1 MKKKLTAVMLLVAL
15 VLSIGLL
22 TACNKDDNKGN
33 GNDVTLTFAA
43 PEGTPALA
51 IARLITDNK
60 SISGKNVNYKIVNP
74 SNIAKEMQAG
84 LSDLVIMPV
93 NAGATLINKGAD
105 YKLVSV
111 AVDGSLYL
119 VGKSDTATTVTT
131 TLTIDDIKGKKIA
144 CIGQQGVPGLVFRYI
159 LKENNISIVDDV
171 KNLNDT
177 NVYVQYASDG
187 TQARAAVEN
196 KSVDYAV
203 VGEPAA
209 TTFKIKFGFNA
220 QMDLQAEYKKVSGKE
235 TYPQAG
241 IFVKSSLASDAAFMD
256 ALFAALKASKEWV
269 KNNPQS
275 VNDFMKANAYESA
288 AFPAPS
294 IAKCNVNA
302 EKLTAEKKAE
312 VLAFLKNLAPG
323 VNWDTVNLF

>member
-22 TACNKDDNKGN
+22 TACNKGNNKGN

-119 VGKSDTATTVTT
+119 VGKNIDEAAK
-131 TLTIDDIKGKKIA
+131 TLTIDEIRGKRIA

-159 LKENNISIVDDV
+159 LKENNINIVDSPEKV
-171 KNLNDT
+171 PENS
-177 NVYVQYASDG
+177 VYVQYAGDG
-187 TQARAAVEN
+187 LQAKTAVEN

-241 IFVKSSLASDAAFMD
+241 IFVKSSLASDTAFMD
-256 ALFAALKASKEWV
+256 ALFTALKASKEWV

-288 AFPAPS
+288 AFPKPS

-312 VLAFLKNLAPG
+312 ILAFLKNLAPG

>member
-22 TACNKDDNKGN
+22 TACNKDNKKGN

-60 SISGKNVNYKIVNP
+60 SILGKNVNYKIVNP

-119 VGKSDTATTVTT
+119 VGKSETAT
-131 TLTIDDIKGKKIA
+131 TLTINDIKGKKIA

-159 LKENNISIVDDV
+159 LKANNINIVDSPEKV
-171 KNLNDT
+171 SENS
-177 NVYVQYASDG
+177 VFVQYAGDG
-187 TQARAAVEN
+187 LQAKTAVEN
-196 KSVDYAV
+196 GSVDYAV

-209 TTFKIKFGFNA
+209 TTFKMKFGFNA

-241 IFVKSSLASDAAFMD
+241 IFVKSNLASDTAFMD

-312 VLAFLKNLAPG
+312 ILTFLKNLAPG

>member
-22 TACNKDDNKGN
+22 TACNKDNKKGN

-119 VGKSDTATTVTT
+119 VGKSETAT

-159 LKENNISIVDDV
+159 LKANNISIVDSPE
-171 KNLNDT
+171 
-177 NVYVQYASDG
+177 NVTENSVYIKYASDG
-187 TQARAAVEN
+187 MQARAAVEN
-196 KSVDYAV
+196 GSVNYAV

-209 TTFKIKFGFNA
+209 TTFKTKGFNA

-241 IFVKSSLASDAAFMD
+241 IFVKSSLASDTAFMD

-312 VLAFLKNLAPG
+312 ILAFLKNLAPG
-323 VNWDTVNLF
+323 VNWDTVNMF

>member
-22 TACNKDDNKGN
+22 TACNKDNKKGN

-119 VGKSDTATTVTT
+119 VGKSKTAT

-144 CIGQQGVPGLVFRYI
+144 CIGQQGVPGLVFRFI
-159 LKENNISIVDDV
+159 LKENNISIVDSPE
-171 KNLNDT
+171 
-177 NVYVQYASDG
+177 NVTANSVYIKYASDG

-209 TTFKIKFGFNA
+209 TTFKTKGFNA

-241 IFVKSSLASDAAFMD
+241 IFVKSSLASDTAFMD
-256 ALFAALKASKEWV
+256 ALFTALKASKEWV

-288 AFPAPS
+288 AFPKPS

-312 VLAFLKNLAPG
+312 ILAFLKNLAPG

>member
-22 TACNKDDNKGN
+22 TACNKDNKKGN

-119 VGKSDTATTVTT
+119 VGQSKTAT
-131 TLTIDDIKGKKIA
+131 TLTINDIKGKRIA

-159 LKENNISIVDDV
+159 LKENNINIVDSP
-171 KNLNDT
+171 KNVPENSA
-177 NVYVQYASDG
+177 YVQYASDG
-187 TQARAAVEN
+187 LQAKTAVEN

-209 TTFKIKFGFNA
+209 TTFKTKGFNA

-256 ALFAALKASKEWV
+256 ALFTALKASKEWV

-323 VNWDTVNLF
+323 VDWDTVNLF

>member
-119 VGKSDTATTVTT
+119 VGKNIDEAAK
-131 TLTIDDIKGKKIA
+131 TLTIDDIKGKRIA

-159 LKENNISIVDDV
+159 LKENNINIVDSPENV
-171 KNLNDT
+171 SENS
-177 NVYVQYASDG
+177 VYVQYAGDG
-187 TQARAAVEN
+187 LQAKTAVEN

-209 TTFKIKFGFNA
+209 TTFKTKGFNA

-241 IFVKSSLASDAAFMD
+241 IFVTSSLASDAAFMD
-256 ALFAALKASKEWV
+256 ALFTALKASKEWV

-323 VNWDTVNLF
+323 IDWDTVNLF

>member
-22 TACNKDDNKGN
+22 TACNKGNNKGN

-74 SNIAKEMQAG
+74 ANIANEMRTEN
-84 LSDLVIMPV
+84 SDIVIMPV

-119 VGKSDTATTVTT
+119 VGKNIDEAAK
-131 TLTIDDIKGKKIA
+131 TLTINDIKGKRIA

-159 LKENNISIVDDV
+159 LKENNINIVDSP
-171 KNLNDT
+171 KNVPENS
-177 NVYVQYASDG
+177 VYVQYASDG
-187 TQARAAVEN
+187 LQAKTAVEN

-220 QMDLQAEYKKVSGKE
+220 QMDLQTEYKKVSGKE

-241 IFVKSSLASDAAFMD
+241 IFVKSSLASDTAFMD
-256 ALFAALKASKEWV
+256 ALFTALKASKEWV

>member
-15 VLSIGLL
+15 FLSIGLL

-119 VGKSDTATTVTT
+119 VGKSETAT
-131 TLTIDDIKGKKIA
+131 TLTIDDIKGKRIA

-159 LKENNISIVDDV
+159 LKENNINIVDSP
-171 KNLNDT
+171 KNVPENS
-177 NVYVQYASDG
+177 VYVQYAGDG
-187 TQARAAVEN
+187 LQAKTAVEN

-209 TTFKIKFGFNA
+209 TTFKTKGFNA
-220 QMDLQAEYKKVSGKE
+220 QMDLQAEYKNVSGKE

-256 ALFAALKASKEWV
+256 ALFTALKASKEWV

-323 VNWDTVNLF
+323 IDWDTVNLF

>member
-22 TACNKDDNKGN
+22 TACNKDNKKGN

-93 NAGATLINKGAD
+93 NAGAMLINKGAD

-119 VGKSDTATTVTT
+119 VGKIGKSETAT
-131 TLTIDDIKGKKIA
+131 TLTIDDIKGKRIA

-159 LKENNISIVDDV
+159 LKANNISIVDSPEKV
-171 KNLNDT
+171 SENS
-177 NVYVQYASDG
+177 VYVQYAGDG
-187 TQARAAVEN
+187 LQAKTAVEN
-196 KSVDYAV
+196 GSVDYAV

-220 QMDLQAEYKKVSGKE
+220 QMDLQKEYKAVSGKE

-241 IFVKSSLASDAAFMD
+241 IFVKSSLASDTAFMD
-256 ALFAALKASKEWV
+256 ALFTALKASKEWV

-312 VLAFLKNLAPG
+312 ILAFLKNLAPG

>member
-22 TACNKDDNKGN
+22 TACNKSNNKGN

-119 VGKSDTATTVTT
+119 VGKSETAK
-131 TLTIDDIKGKKIA
+131 TLTINDIKGKKIA

-159 LKENNISIVDDV
+159 LKANNISIVDSPEKV
-171 KNLNDT
+171 SENS
-177 NVYVQYASDG
+177 VYIKYASDG
-187 TQARAAVEN
+187 MQARAAVEN
-196 KSVDYAV
+196 GSVDYAV

-209 TTFKIKFGFNA
+209 TTFKTKGFNA
-220 QMDLQAEYKKVSGKE
+220 QMDLQAEYKKLSGKE

-241 IFVKSSLASDAAFMD
+241 IFVKSSLASDTAFMD

-312 VLAFLKNLAPG
+312 ILAFLKNLVPG

>member
-22 TACNKDDNKGN
+22 TACNKGNKKGN

-119 VGKSDTATTVTT
+119 VGKSETAT

-159 LKENNISIVDDV
+159 LKANNISIVDSPE
-171 KNLNDT
+171 
-177 NVYVQYASDG
+177 NVTANSVYIKYASDG
-187 TQARAAVEN
+187 MQARAAVEN
-196 KSVDYAV
+196 GSVNYAV

-209 TTFKIKFGFNA
+209 TTFKTKGFNA

-312 VLAFLKNLAPG
+312 ILAFLKNLAPG

>member
-22 TACNKDDNKGN
+22 TACNKDNKKGN
-33 GNDVTLTFAA
+33 GNDVTLTFSA

-60 SISGKNVNYKIVNP
+60 KIAGKNIDYKIVNP
-74 SNIAKEMQAG
+74 ANIASEMASNK
-84 LSDLVIMPV
+84 SDLVIMPV

-119 VGKSDTATTVTT
+119 VGKSETAT

-159 LKENNISIVDDV
+159 MKMNNIEVVEEKEKLTSDNIF
-171 KNLNDT
+171 
-177 NVYVQYASDG
+177 VQYVADG
-187 TQARAAVEN
+187 NLAKTAVE
-196 KSVDYAV
+196 KPDGVDYAV

-220 QMDLQAEYKKVSGKE
+220 QMDLQAEYKNVSGKD

-312 VLAFLKNLAPG
+312 ILAFLKNLAPG

>member
-119 VGKSDTATTVTT
+119 VGKSETAT
-131 TLTIDDIKGKKIA
+131 TLTIDDIKGKRIA

-159 LKENNISIVDDV
+159 LKENNINIVDSPENV
-171 KNLNDT
+171 SENS
-177 NVYVQYASDG
+177 VYVQYAGDG
-187 TQARAAVEN
+187 LQAKTAVEN
-196 KSVDYAV
+196 GSVDYAV

-241 IFVKSSLASDAAFMD
+241 IFVTSSLSSDTAFMD

-288 AFPAPS
+288 AFPTPS

-312 VLAFLKNLAPG
+312 ILAFLKNLAPG

>member
-22 TACNKDDNKGN
+22 TACNKGNKKGN

-119 VGKSDTATTVTT
+119 VGKSETAT
-131 TLTIDDIKGKKIA
+131 TLTINDIKGKKIA

-159 LKENNISIVDDV
+159 LKKNNINIVDSPE
-171 KNLNDT
+171 
-177 NVYVQYASDG
+177 NVTENSVYIKYASDG
-187 TQARAAVEN
+187 LQAKTAVEN
-196 KSVDYAV
+196 GSVDYAV

-209 TTFKIKFGFNA
+209 TTFKTKGFNA
-220 QMDLQAEYKKVSGKE
+220 QMDLQAEYKKVSGND

-256 ALFAALKASKEWV
+256 ALFTALKASKEWV

-288 AFPAPS
+288 AFPKPS

>member
-22 TACNKDDNKGN
+22 TACNKGNKKGN

-119 VGKSDTATTVTT
+119 VGKSETATN
-131 TLTIDDIKGKKIA
+131 LTINDIKGKKIA

-159 LKENNISIVDDV
+159 LKANNISIVDSPEDV
-171 KNLNDT
+171 TENS
-177 NVYVQYASDG
+177 VYIKYASDG

-196 KSVDYAV
+196 GSVNYAV

-209 TTFKIKFGFNA
+209 TTFKTKGFNA

-241 IFVKSSLASDAAFMD
+241 IFVKSSLASDTAFMD

-312 VLAFLKNLAPG
+312 ILAFLKNLAPG

>member
-22 TACNKDDNKGN
+22 TACNKGNNKGN

-119 VGKSDTATTVTT
+119 VGKSETAT
-131 TLTIDDIKGKKIA
+131 TLTINDIKGKRIA

-159 LKENNISIVDDV
+159 LKANNISIVDSPENV
-171 KNLNDT
+171 PENS
-177 NVYVQYASDG
+177 VYVQYAGDG
-187 TQARAAVEN
+187 LQAKTAVEN
-196 KSVDYAV
+196 GSVDYAV

-220 QMDLQAEYKKVSGKE
+220 QMDLQTEYKKVSGKE

-241 IFVKSSLASDAAFMD
+241 IFVTSSLSSDTAFMD

-288 AFPAPS
+288 AFPALS

>member
-119 VGKSDTATTVTT
+119 VGKNIDEAAK

-144 CIGQQGVPGLVFRYI
+144 CIGQQGVPWLVFRYI
-159 LKENNISIVDDV
+159 LKENNINIVDSPENV
-171 KNLNDT
+171 SENS
-177 NVYVQYASDG
+177 VYVQYAGDG
-187 TQARAAVEN
+187 LQAKTAVEN
-196 KSVDYAV
+196 GSVDYAV

-241 IFVKSSLASDAAFMD
+241 IFVKSSLASDAAFTD

-312 VLAFLKNLAPG
+312 VLVFLKNLAPG
-323 VNWDTVNLF
+323 VNWDIVNLF

>member
-22 TACNKDDNKGN
+22 TACNKDNKKGN

-93 NAGATLINKGAD
+93 NAGATLINKSAD

-119 VGKSDTATTVTT
+119 VGKIGKSETVT
-131 TLTIDDIKGKKIA
+131 TLTIDDIKGKRIA

-159 LKENNISIVDDV
+159 LKANNISIVDSPENV
-171 KNLNDT
+171 TENS
-177 NVYVQYASDG
+177 VYVQYAGDG
-187 TQARAAVEN
+187 LQAKTAVEN

-209 TTFKIKFGFNA
+209 TTFKMKFGFNA
-220 QMDLQAEYKKVSGKE
+220 QMDLQTEYKKVSGKE

>member
-111 AVDGSLYL
+111 AVDGSIYL
-119 VGKSDTATTVTT
+119 VGKSETATTATT

-256 ALFAALKASKEWV
+256 ALFTALKASKEWV

-323 VNWDTVNLF
+323 VDWDTVNLF

>member
-22 TACNKDDNKGN
+22 TACNKGNNKGN

-119 VGKSDTATTVTT
+119 VGKSETAT
-131 TLTIDDIKGKKIA
+131 TLTINYIKGKRIA

-159 LKENNISIVDDV
+159 LKANNISIVDSPENV
-171 KNLNDT
+171 PENS
-177 NVYVQYASDG
+177 VYVQYAGDG
-187 TQARAAVEN
+187 LQAKTAVEN
-196 KSVDYAV
+196 GSVDYAV

-209 TTFKIKFGFNA
+209 TTFKMKFGFNA
-220 QMDLQAEYKKVSGKE
+220 QMDLQTEYKKVSGKE

-241 IFVKSSLASDAAFMD
+241 IFVKSSLSSDTAFMD

-312 VLAFLKNLAPG
+312 VLAFLKNLARG

>member
-60 SISGKNVNYKIVNP
+60 SILGKNVNYKIVNP

-119 VGKSDTATTVTT
+119 VGKIGKSDTATT
-131 TLTIDDIKGKKIA
+131 LTINDIKGKRIA

-159 LKENNISIVDDV
+159 LKANNIGIVDSP
-171 KNLNDT
+171 KNVPENS
-177 NVYVQYASDG
+177 VYVQYANDG

-196 KSVDYAV
+196 DSVDYAV

-209 TTFKIKFGFNA
+209 TTFKMKFGFNA
-220 QMDLQAEYKKVSGKE
+220 QMDLQTEYKKVSGKE

-323 VNWDTVNLF
+323 IDWDTVNMF

>member
-22 TACNKDDNKGN
+22 TACNKGNKKGN
-33 GNDVTLTFAA
+33 GNDVKLTFAA

-119 VGKSDTATTVTT
+119 VGKSETAT

-159 LKENNISIVDDV
+159 LKANNISIVDSPEKV
-171 KNLNDT
+171 SENS
-177 NVYVQYASDG
+177 VYVQYAGDG
-187 TQARAAVEN
+187 LQAKTAVEN

-209 TTFKIKFGFNA
+209 TTFKTKGFNA
-220 QMDLQAEYKKVSGKE
+220 QMDLQKEYKAVSGKE

-241 IFVKSSLASDAAFMD
+241 IFVKSSLASDEAFMTE
-256 ALFAALKASKEWV
+256 LFNALKASKEWV

-312 VLAFLKNLAPG
+312 ILAFLKNLVPG

>member
-22 TACNKDDNKGN
+22 TACNKDNKKGN

-119 VGKSDTATTVTT
+119 VGKIGKSETAK

-159 LKENNISIVDDV
+159 LKANNISIVDSPEKV
-171 KNLNDT
+171 SENS
-177 NVYVQYASDG
+177 VYVQYAGDG
-187 TQARAAVEN
+187 LQAKTAVEN
-196 KSVDYAV
+196 GSVDYAV

-209 TTFKIKFGFNA
+209 TTFKMKFGFNA
-220 QMDLQAEYKKVSGKE
+220 QMDLQAEYKKVSDKE

-256 ALFAALKASKEWV
+256 ALFTALKASKEWV

-312 VLAFLKNLAPG
+312 ILAFLKNLSPG
-323 VNWDTVNLF
+323 VNWDTVNMF

>member
-22 TACNKDDNKGN
+22 TACNKDNKKGN

-119 VGKSDTATTVTT
+119 VGKSETAT
-131 TLTIDDIKGKKIA
+131 TLTINYIKGKRIA

-159 LKENNISIVDDV
+159 LKANNISIVDSPENV
-171 KNLNDT
+171 PENS
-177 NVYVQYASDG
+177 VYVQYAGDG
-187 TQARAAVEN
+187 LQAKTAVEN
-196 KSVDYAV
+196 GSVDYAV

-209 TTFKIKFGFNA
+209 TTFKMKFGFNA
-220 QMDLQAEYKKVSGKE
+220 QMDLQTEYKKVSGKE

-241 IFVKSSLASDAAFMD
+241 IFVKSSLSSDTAFMD

>member
-22 TACNKDDNKGN
+22 TACNKGNKKGN

-93 NAGATLINKGAD
+93 NAGAMLINKGAD

-119 VGKSDTATTVTT
+119 VGKSETAT

-159 LKENNISIVDDV
+159 LKANNISIVDSPEKV
-171 KNLNDT
+171 SENS
-177 NVYVQYASDG
+177 VYVQYAGDG
-187 TQARAAVEN
+187 LQAKTAVEN

-209 TTFKIKFGFNA
+209 TTFKTKGFNA

-241 IFVKSSLASDAAFMD
+241 IFVKSSLASDTAFMD

-312 VLAFLKNLAPG
+312 ILAFLKNLAPG

>member
-22 TACNKDDNKGN
+22 TACNKGNNKGN

-119 VGKSDTATTVTT
+119 VGKSETAT
-131 TLTIDDIKGKKIA
+131 TLTIDDIKGKRIA

-159 LKENNISIVDDV
+159 LKENNINIVDSPE
-171 KNLNDT
+171 
-177 NVYVQYASDG
+177 NVTENSVYIKYASDG
-187 TQARAAVEN
+187 LQAKTAVEN

-209 TTFKIKFGFNA
+209 TTFKTMGFNA

-256 ALFAALKASKEWV
+256 ALFTALKASKEWV

-312 VLAFLKNLAPG
+312 VLVFLKNLAPG

>member
-22 TACNKDDNKGN
+22 TACNKDNKKGN

-43 PEGTPALA
+43 PEGTPALS

-119 VGKSDTATTVTT
+119 VGKSETAT

-159 LKENNISIVDDV
+159 LKANNISIVDSPEDV
-171 KNLNDT
+171 TENS
-177 NVYVQYASDG
+177 VYVKYASDG
-187 TQARAAVEN
+187 AQARAAVEN
-196 KSVDYAV
+196 GSVNYAV

-209 TTFKIKFGFNA
+209 TTFKTKGFNA

-241 IFVKSSLASDAAFMD
+241 IFVKSSLASDTAFMD

-288 AFPAPS
+288 AFPKPS

-312 VLAFLKNLAPG
+312 ILAFLKNLAPG
-323 VNWDTVNLF
+323 VNWDAVNLF

>member
-22 TACNKDDNKGN
+22 TACNKGNNKGN

-119 VGKSDTATTVTT
+119 VGKSETAT

-159 LKENNISIVDDV
+159 LKENNINIVDSP
-171 KNLNDT
+171 KNVPENS
-177 NVYVQYASDG
+177 VYVQYAGDG
-187 TQARAAVEN
+187 PQAKTAVDN
-196 KSVDYAV
+196 NSVDYAV

-209 TTFKIKFGFNA
+209 TTFKTKGFNA
-220 QMDLQAEYKKVSGKE
+220 QMDLQAEYKKVSGKD

-312 VLAFLKNLAPG
+312 ILAFLKNLAPG
-323 VNWDTVNLF
+323 VNWDIVNLF

>member
-22 TACNKDDNKGN
+22 TACNKSNNKGN

-119 VGKSDTATTVTT
+119 VGKSETAK
-131 TLTIDDIKGKKIA
+131 TLTINDIKGKKIA

-159 LKENNISIVDDV
+159 LKANNISIVDSPEKV
-171 KNLNDT
+171 SENS
-177 NVYVQYASDG
+177 VYIKYASDG
-187 TQARAAVEN
+187 MQARAAVEN
-196 KSVDYAV
+196 GSVDYAV

-209 TTFKIKFGFNA
+209 TTFKTKGFNA

-241 IFVKSSLASDAAFMD
+241 IFVKSSLASDTAFMD

-323 VNWDTVNLF
+323 VDWDTVNLF

>member
-22 TACNKDDNKGN
+22 TACNKDGNKGN

-60 SISGKNVNYKIVNP
+60 SILGKNVNYKIVNP

-119 VGKSDTATTVTT
+119 VGKIGKSETAT
-131 TLTIDDIKGKKIA
+131 TLTIDDIKGKRIA

-177 NVYVQYASDG
+177 SVYVQYAGDG
-187 TQARAAVEN
+187 LQAKTAVEN

-209 TTFKIKFGFNA
+209 TTFKTKGFNA

-256 ALFAALKASKEWV
+256 ALFTALKASKEWV

>member
-119 VGKSDTATTVTT
+119 VGKSETAT
-131 TLTIDDIKGKKIA
+131 TLTIDDIKGKRIA

-159 LKENNISIVDDV
+159 LKANNISIVDDV

-177 NVYVQYASDG
+177 NVYVQYAGDG
-187 TQARAAVEN
+187 LQAKTAVEN

-209 TTFKIKFGFNA
+209 TTFKMKFGFNA
-220 QMDLQAEYKKVSGKE
+220 QMDLQTEYKKVSGKE

-241 IFVKSSLASDAAFMD
+241 IFVTSSLSSDTAFMD

-288 AFPAPS
+288 AFPTPS

>member
-93 NAGATLINKGAD
+93 NAGATLINEGAD

-111 AVDGSLYL
+111 AGDGSLYL
-119 VGKSDTATTVTT
+119 VGKSETAT
-131 TLTIDDIKGKKIA
+131 TLTIDIKGKRIA

-159 LKENNISIVDDV
+159 LKENNINIVDSPEKV
-171 KNLNDT
+171 PENS
-177 NVYVQYASDG
+177 VYVQYAGDG
-187 TQARAAVEN
+187 LQAKTAVEN

-209 TTFKIKFGFNA
+209 TTFKTKGFNA

-241 IFVKSSLASDAAFMD
+241 IFVTSSLASDAAFMD
-256 ALFAALKASKEWV
+256 ALFTALKASKEWV

>member
-22 TACNKDDNKGN
+22 TACNKDNKKGN

-105 YKLVSV
+105 YKLISV

-119 VGKSDTATTVTT
+119 VGKSEKAT

-159 LKENNISIVDDV
+159 LKANNISIVDDV
-171 KNLNDT
+171 KNLNNT
-177 NVYVQYASDG
+177 NVYVQYAGDG
-187 TQARAAVEN
+187 LQAKKAVEN
-196 KSVDYAV
+196 DSVDYAV

-209 TTFKIKFGFNA
+209 TTFKTKGFNA

-241 IFVKSSLASDAAFMD
+241 IFVKSSLAFDTAFMD

-288 AFPAPS
+288 AFPKPS

-312 VLAFLKNLAPG
+312 ILAFLKNLAPG
-323 VNWDTVNLF
+323 VNWDTVHLF

>member
-22 TACNKDDNKGN
+22 TACNKDNKKGN

-119 VGKSDTATTVTT
+119 VGKSETAK
-131 TLTIDDIKGKKIA
+131 TLTIGDIKGKKIA

-159 LKENNISIVDDV
+159 LKENNISIVDSP
-171 KNLNDT
+171 KNVPENS
-177 NVYVQYASDG
+177 VYVKYASDG

-196 KSVDYAV
+196 GSVNYAV

-209 TTFKIKFGFNA
+209 TTFKTKGFNA

-241 IFVKSSLASDAAFMD
+241 IFVKSSLASDTAFMD
-256 ALFAALKASKEWV
+256 ALFTALKASKEWV

-312 VLAFLKNLAPG
+312 ILAFLKNLAPG

>member
-22 TACNKDDNKGN
+22 TACNKDNKKGN

-119 VGKSDTATTVTT
+119 VGKSETAK

-159 LKENNISIVDDV
+159 LKANNISIVDSPE
-171 KNLNDT
+171 
-177 NVYVQYASDG
+177 NVPENSVYIKYASDG
-187 TQARAAVEN
+187 SQAKTAVDN
-196 KSVDYAV
+196 GSVDYAV

-220 QMDLQAEYKKVSGKE
+220 QMDLQAEYKKVSGKV

-241 IFVKSSLASDAAFMD
+241 IFVKSSLASDTAFMD

>member
-22 TACNKDDNKGN
+22 TACNKDNKKGN

-119 VGKSDTATTVTT
+119 VGKNDAEK

-159 LKENNISIVDDV
+159 LKANNISIVDSPE
-171 KNLNDT
+171 
-177 NVYVQYASDG
+177 NVTENSVYIKYASDG

-196 KSVDYAV
+196 GSVNYAV

-209 TTFKIKFGFNA
+209 TTFKTKGFNA

-288 AFPAPS
+288 AFPKPS

-312 VLAFLKNLAPG
+312 ILAFLKNLAPG

>member
-22 TACNKDDNKGN
+22 TACNKGNKKGN
-33 GNDVTLTFAA
+33 GNDVMLTFAA

-119 VGKSDTATTVTT
+119 VGKSDTATTATT

-159 LKENNISIVDDV
+159 LKENNINIVDDV

-177 NVYVQYASDG
+177 NVYVQYAGDG
-187 TQARAAVEN
+187 LQAKTAVEN

-220 QMDLQAEYKKVSGKE
+220 QMDLQTEYKKVSGKE

-288 AFPAPS
+288 AFPTPS

-312 VLAFLKNLAPG
+312 ILAFLKNLAPG
-323 VNWDTVNLF
+323 VNWDIVNLF

>member
-22 TACNKDDNKGN
+22 TACNKDNKKGN

-119 VGKSDTATTVTT
+119 VGKNIDEAAK

-159 LKENNISIVDDV
+159 LKENNISIVDSPEKV
-171 KNLNDT
+171 PENS
-177 NVYVQYASDG
+177 VYIKYASDG
-187 TQARAAVEN
+187 PQAKTAVDN
-196 KSVDYAV
+196 NSVDYAV

-209 TTFKIKFGFNA
+209 TTFKNKFGFNA

-288 AFPAPS
+288 AFPKPS

-312 VLAFLKNLAPG
+312 ILAFLKNLAPG